1 MSASAVHAPTLAGV
15 TLPEPICIGALAR
28 QFGCSVDTQ
37 LEEVVVRR
45 IVEPGEDAAA
55 DALVFVANARAAIAS
70 PAVAICAPE
79 HRVRLRSERFLLH
92 EKPLWVLASLLHDVE
107 TRNDEPPDPAWVD
120 PSAKVRSNA
129 VVQPGARVGP
139 GCVVEENAVI
149 YRGTQLGR
157 NVHVGAGAVIGRPGF
172 GFVLGPGGAAKRMPQ
187 LGGVVIEDD
196 VELGPLCTVD
206 AGTLTPTRVGQ
217 GSKLDAHVHVG
228 HNVQIGRGC
237 LVAAQAGFAGSVV
250 LGDGVQ
256 VGGQAGF
263 KDHVRVGAGCK
274 IAAKSGVIGDI
285 PPGAV
290 VAGFPAVEKSRWLRA
305 MGELLRGKRQR

>member
-1 MSASAVHAPTLAGV
+1 MSTSAPRAPSPAGL
-15 TLPEPICIGALAR
+15 TLPEPISIGALAR
-28 QFGCSVDTQ
+28 QFGCAVDAR
-37 LEEVVVRR
+37 LEAVVVRR
-45 IVEPGEDAAA
+45 IVEPSPDATE

-79 HRVRLRSERFLLH
+79 HRERLASERCVLH

-107 TRNDEPPDPAWVD
+107 TRAEALPGPAQID
-120 PSAKVRSNA
+120 PSAELRSGA
-129 VVQPGARVGP
+129 VVQPGAVVGP
-139 GCVVEENAVI
+139 GCVIEENAVI
-149 YRGTQLGR
+149 YRGARLGR
-157 NVHVGAGAVIGRPGF
+157 NVRVGAGAVIGRPGF
-172 GFVLGPGGAAKRMPQ
+172 GFVLGPAGAAKRMPQ
-187 LGGVVIEDD
+187 LGGVVIDDD

-206 AGTLTPTRVGQ
+206 AGTLTPTHVGR

-237 LVAAQAGFAGSVV
+237 LIAAQAGFAGSVV

-263 KDHVRVGAGCK
+263 KDHVRVGAGCT

-290 VAGFPAVEKSRWLRA
+290 VAGFPAVEKGRWLRA
-305 MGELLRGKRQR
+305 MAELLHGKRQR